1 MNKAIQAATARV
13 ESMIDSYA
21 ALAYYP
27 IDMDEDRIDFFK
39 LYRWLQRVNNQQQS
53 QDMFRNSEK
62 LWPFT

>member
-13 ESMIDSYA
+13 GSMIDSYA

-27 IDMDEDRIDFFK
+27 IDMDEDRIDFFR
-39 LYRWLQRVNNQQQS
+39 LYRWLQQVNNQQQS